1 MKTNCKIR
9 FVSFAMVIMM
19 LVFNLSTVV
28 FAEEKNTEQ
37 LLLENVVSVEKL
49 DNGKIRTAYEFEI
62 IPDDVDENGI
72 ATYAVDSS
80 FTMKGTYY
88 RGADR
93 KYSGNY
99 LSYAITVTGSD
110 GNPVNKQFSAQL
122 WDYNGNCLSVS
133 TVTADGSTTIVPSIS
148 IVANRTYYF
157 KYYLATGS
165 TSNLK
170 IRMVIDSWS

>member
-28 FAEEKNTEQ
+28 FAKEKNTEQ
-37 LLLENVVSVEKL
+37 LLPENVVSVEKL

-110 GNPVNKQFSAQL
+110 GNPVNKQVSAQL

>member
-28 FAEEKNTEQ
+28 FAEEKDTEQ
-37 LLLENVVSVEKL
+37 LL
-49 DNGKIRTAYEFEI
+49 
-62 IPDDVDENGI
+62 PENGI

-110 GNPVNKQFSAQL
+110 GNPVNKQVSAQL

>member
-1 MKTNCKIR
+1 MDI
-9 FVSFAMVIMM
+9 
-19 LVFNLSTVV
+19 
-28 FAEEKNTEQ
+28 
-37 LLLENVVSVEKL
+37 
-49 DNGKIRTAYEFEI
+49 GKIRTAYEFEI

-110 GNPVNKQFSAQL
+110 GNPVNKQVSAQL

>member
-37 LLLENVVSVEKL
+37 LLPENVVSVEKL

-110 GNPVNKQFSAQL
+110 GNPVNKQVSAQL

-133 TVTADGSTTIVPSIS
+133 TITADGSTTIVPSIS

>member
-9 FVSFAMVIMM
+9 FISFAMVIMM

-110 GNPVNKQFSAQL
+110 GNPVNKQVSAQL

>member
-110 GNPVNKQFSAQL
+110 GNPVNKQVSAQL

>member
-1 MKTNCKIR
+1 
-9 FVSFAMVIMM
+9 M
-19 LVFNLSTVV
+19 LF
-28 FAEEKNTEQ
+28 Q
-37 LLLENVVSVEKL
+37 LKKL
-49 DNGKIRTAYEFEI
+49 DNGKIRTAYEFDI

-110 GNPVNKQFSAQL
+110 GNPVNKQVSAQL